1 MKKKYLFWSMM
12 TIIVITLVAIIVC
25 FIPRK
30 TYTNKDFGIT
40 DIVSDTDYDN
50 DGIDDYADIYLGA
63 VRYVETK
70 PKYKSKYYAGGY
82 PDDGYGVCTDVVIQ
96 AFLNAGYSIK
106 DMIDKDIA
114 SNKQI
119 YGIERP
125 DSNIDFRRV
134 VNLKT
139 FFERT
144 ATSLSTNIDDIEEFQ
159 KGDIIVFEKH
169 IAIIS
174 EKRNK
179 KGIPYI
185 IHNSGNHRY
194 VEDALRRYKIV
205 GHYRWSY
212 KKKLSRGN

>member
-1 MKKKYLFWSMM
+1 MKKRYLLIIAIAL
-12 TIIVITLVAIIVC
+12 IIVELIFVVTL
-25 FIPRK
+25 FIPKK
-30 TYTNKDFGIT
+30 TYTNKDFGIE
-40 DIVSDTDYDN
+40 DIISSSDYDN
-50 DGIDDYADIYLGA
+50 DGIDDYTDIYLGA
-63 VRYVETK
+63 VRYVETR

-82 PDDGYGVCTDVVIQ
+82 SDDEYGVCTDVVIQ
-96 AFLNAGYSIK
+96 AFLSAGYNIK
-106 DMIDKDIA
+106 DMIDEDIA
-114 SNKQI
+114 NNKQI

-125 DSNIDFRRV
+125 DPNIDFRRV

-144 ATSLSTNIDDIEEFQ
+144 STSLSTNINETSEFQ
-159 KGDIIVFEKH
+159 KGDIVVFEKH

-194 VEDALRRYKIV
+194 IEDALGRYKII
-205 GHYRWSY
+205 GHYRWNY
-212 KKKLSRGN
+212 KLKT